1 MGYFLNFINRYRYYR
16 DPDYNQIT
24 EGSTVLAKYK
34 DELWYKGCVEDIV
47 KDTEF
52 SVKFLHNNDVLLLNL
67 HSIFPLGKFSKLFSD
82 FIYLFFHEITHRRKR
97 I

>member
-1 MGYFLNFINRYRYYR
+1 VIPIDRFRFYR

-34 DELWYKGCVEDIV
+34 DELWYRGCVEDII

-67 HSIFPLGKFSKLFSD
+67 HSIFPLGKYFNFSS
-82 FIYLFFHEITHRRKR
+82 H
-97 I
+97 